1 MYNQATF
8 LFLIGAGCVCL
19 VGSATGFFCLHPYY
33 ITFKSYVKTF
43 YNFFSLYFFL
53 TFCRRKATIYM

>member
-53 TFCRRKATIYM
+53 TFCR